1 MQKKLFQM
9 HFPSLPLGWNFAEE
23 TFVNYKFDQINL
35 YHHNKRHSDKD
46 DDEEMKA
53 TSTFQL
59 LWVEIEQWETYA
71 VDLLKVGCIL
81 RGVNCI

>member
-35 YHHNKRHSDKD
+35 YHHNKRYSDKD

-53 TSTFQL
+53 ISNFNSSGLKLNSEKHMQL
-59 LWVEIEQWETYA
+59 I
-71 VDLLKVGCIL
+71 
-81 RGVNCI
+81 